1 MSERRHLTPLLLP
14 ALGLMLVLAL
24 VLTMSGPLPS
34 SDAAPARLSNGGT
47 VTARGIPS
55 SGAYFGAAYGGNAP
69 VSTWEQR
76 RLGRR
81 LGVHRTYW
89 GGNGIASAIRTA
101 KADAAANRLPWLSF
115 KAPYSWAAM
124 ASGRGDGWAR
134 GLARQIRGVRGPVW
148 VAIHHEPE
156 NDGGNIEQW
165 KAMQKRL
172 APIMR
177 STAPNLGY
185 TIILMGYHQ
194 FYGAARYRMS
204 NIWPDTK
211 IDVAGFDIYEKY
223 GVRGDRTFKNFY
235 RKYFLPLQA
244 WSRRTGVR
252 WGIAETGYSHAA
264 ARKQPRWMRKVY
276 TQMVNQ
282 GGIAFSYF
290 NTNLNSKADWRLR
303 IATKLNAFKGI
314 NRTAPRLR

>member
-69 VSTWEQR
+69 VSAWEQR

-101 KADAAANRLPWLSF
+101 KADAASPVAVAELQGPVLLGGNGLR
-115 KAPYSWAAM
+115 
-124 ASGRGDGWAR
+124 RGDGWAR